1 MSGERDLGGELWAI
15 GREAVNDVR
24 QTMNEVFFSQSEHG
38 MGMGTPMNPT
48 SHEVTKEV
56 APESLYQSMVQEAA
70 SVQPQ
75 EPQQEME
82 R

>member
-1 MSGERDLGGELWAI
+1 MHVERDFWGELGAI
-15 GREAVNDVR
+15 GREAVNDIR
-24 QTMNEVFFSQSEHG
+24 QTMNEVFFDHHEHG

-48 SHEVTKEV
+48 SQVVTKEV
-56 APESLYQSMVQEAA
+56 APEASYQAMVQEAA
-70 SVQPQ
+70 IQPP